1 MLFMQ
6 IEEARLQ
13 ARRDQYKMGADL
25 LGLIIGQL
33 QQTRKTDDQS
43 VLVVLNS
50 TMKGINERITKRY
63 SEADVADAQEEKEI
77 ISQFLPKEITQEQFN
92 LIVNGK
98 SLMDL
103 HRVMGPNINALAGK
117 LMGQISAGTKDG
129 AWSVADPK
137 KMKEEITLYVK
148 NALET
153 IGV

>member
-6 IEEARLQ
+6 IENARLA
-13 ARRDQYKMGADL
+13 ARRDQLKTTSNL

-43 VLVVLNS
+43 VLAALNS
-50 TMKGINERITKRY
+50 TMKGINERLEKQY
-63 SEADVADAQEEKEI
+63 NADDVALALEEKEV

-92 LIVNGK
+92 QIVNGK

-117 LMGQISAGTKDG
+117 LMGQISNGVKEG

-137 KMKEEITLYVK
+137 KMKEEITIYVK
-148 NALET
+148 NALEA
-153 IGV
+153 IV